1 MNDAEENPVASGLI
15 ALVAVAAVV
24 GLLAGISVLVATRM
38 LGVGEGGGDG
48 SADPAGRQSMYLP
61 DPVPTQRASGPL
73 ITLAPTGT
81 DPLSTETLA
90 PVETTPIET
99 RSPEQAQLVLTA
111 TPLAVASGEELM
123 LSGTYLGGEGSVLD
137 IWYSV
142 PGVGWSE
149 FPLDVYVSGGI
160 FQTYVQTYKTGDIQ
174 WQVRDASSGRKSAPV
189 TVKHS

>member
-1 MNDAEENPVASGLI
+1 MNDPEENPVASGLI
-15 ALVAVAAVV
+15 ALVAVAVVV
-24 GLLAGISVLVATRM
+24 GLLAGIAVLVGTRM
-38 LGVGEGGGDG
+38 LGVGDGGGDG

-73 ITLAPTGT
+73 ITLAPTDT
-81 DPLSTETLA
+81 EPLSTETPRA
-90 PVETTPIET
+90 TQTPTEKETQQE
-99 RSPEQAQLVLTA
+99 AQLVLTA
-111 TPLAVASGEELM
+111 TPLSVASGEELM

-137 IWYSV
+137 IWYNV

-160 FQTYVQTYKTGDIQ
+160 FQTYVQTYKTGDIE
-174 WQVRDASSGRKSAPV
+174 WQVRDASSGRKSDPV